1 MNLVIPTNEIDADVE
16 NHLGYNMEIKDK
28 IKAIMAESLNL
39 PIEQL
44 GDDVDLRTI
53 EKDSIDLFEMI
64 CELEDQFNI
73 DIANEDFKEYVI
85 VKNAVAEIEKLVLAK
100 QAKDNQE

>member
-1 MNLVIPTNEIDADVE
+1 MKEIVVDVV
-16 NHLGYNMEIKDK
+16 NHLGYNMELKEK

-39 PIEQL
+39 SVDQL

-85 VKNAVAEIEKLVLAK
+85 VKNAVAEIEKLVLKK
-100 QAKDNQE
+100 QAEKT